1 MTMETENI
9 VCIRKLVNAHC
20 NNPEGAQQHYQNME
34 TVTDDIIVVKRE
46 AANIKELE
54 NCVICH

>member
-1 MTMETENI
+1 MIMEAENI

-34 TVTDDIIVVKRE
+34 TVTDNIIMVKKE
-46 AANIKELE
+46 ATNIKALE
-54 NCVICH
+54 N